1 MRSIY
6 TRLATRVA
14 ATIASTLLALL
25 SYVSFANEG
34 LDHADLPWP
43 PVSRG
48 IENVIVHS
56 KPQQETKRQE
66 DLDDQVRRLERRAK
80 LHPKV
85 EQALGNR
92 FARIGV
98 VDERND
104 DRFKDKRRLV
114 FFSHAKN
121 ATVEVIMDG
130 DKVLDVKTTPAD
142 QYQPEITDEE
152 TAEATEIAR
161 NYLIKKGFGRVRGLE
176 GFGILAYEPTGKG
189 FYSGRVIY
197 VSFHENSD
205 SPPELAAWVD
215 LTKQKVIKMRKEPR

>member
-1 MRSIY
+1 MKSTY
-6 TRLATRVA
+6 ARLAARVA
-14 ATIASTLLALL
+14 ATIAGTLLTLI

-56 KPQQETKRQE
+56 KPHQETKQQE
-66 DLDDQVRRLERRAK
+66 DLDNQVQRLARRAK

-85 EQALGNR
+85 EQALGDR
-92 FARIGV
+92 FAHIGV
-98 VDERND
+98 VDEKNN
-104 DRFKDKRRLV
+104 DRFKNKRRLV
-114 FFSHAKN
+114 FFSYAKN
-121 ATVEVIMDG
+121 ATVEATMEG
-130 DKVLDVKTTPAD
+130 DKVLEVKTTPAD

-161 NYLIKKGFGRVRGLE
+161 EYFIRKGFERVRGLE
-176 GFGILAYEPTGKG
+176 GFGILAYKPTGNG

-215 LTKQKVIKMRKEPR
+215 LTKQKVIKMRREPR

>member
-1 MRSIY
+1 MRNIY
-6 TRLATRVA
+6 ARLAAWAA
-14 ATIASTLLALL
+14 ATIAGTLLALI

-43 PVSRG
+43 PVSRE

-56 KPQQETKRQE
+56 KPQQETKQQE
-66 DLDDQVRRLERRAK
+66 DLDNQVQRLERLAK

-85 EQALGNR
+85 EQALGDR
-92 FARIGV
+92 FVRIGV
-98 VDERND
+98 VDEEND
-104 DRFKDKRRLV
+104 GRFKNKRRLV
-114 FFSHAKN
+114 FFSHARN
-121 ATVEVIMDG
+121 ATVEAIMDG
-130 DKVLDVKTTPAD
+130 DKVLEVKTTPAD

-161 NYLIKKGFGRVRGLE
+161 KYFIGQGFGRVRGLE
-176 GFGILAYEPTGKG
+176 GFGILAYKPTGNG

-215 LTKQKVIKMRKEPR
+215 LTKQKVIKMRREPR

>member
-6 TRLATRVA
+6 ARLAGRAA
-14 ATIASTLLALL
+14 ATIAATLFALI

-43 PVSRG
+43 PVSRE

-56 KPQQETKRQE
+56 KPQQETKQQE
-66 DLDDQVRRLERRAK
+66 NLDNQVQRLERRAR

-92 FARIGV
+92 FAYIGV
-98 VDERND
+98 VDEEND
-104 DRFKDKRRLV
+104 GRFKRRLV

-121 ATVEVIMDG
+121 ATVEAIMEG
-130 DKVLDVKTTPAD
+130 DKVLEVKTTPAD

-161 NYLIKKGFGRVRGLE
+161 AYFIGKGFARVRGLE
-176 GFGILAYEPTGKG
+176 GFGILAYKPTGNG

-197 VSFHENSD
+197 VSFHQNSD

-215 LTKQKVIKMRKEPR
+215 LTKQKVIKMRREPR